1 MKKTIIKSLLLLAS
15 LMLPSL
21 TTKAQTPEEKGL
33 SIAQEADIRDL
44 GFKDFT
50 ANMLMILKNKNGQ
63 ESNREM
69 RIKTLE
75 VEADGDKNLFVFDN
89 PKDVKG
95 TAFLSFTHKFD
106 NDEQWMYLP
115 ALKRVKRISSQN
127 KSGSFMGSEFS
138 YEDMSN
144 PEVEKYTYKWIRDE
158 VYDGMESYV
167 VESYPVDKDNSGY
180 TRMLSWIDKSEYRFL
195 KVEYYDRKT
204 SHLKTMTISGYNQYA
219 GKHWRADEFNMVNHQ
234 NGKSTQIKFSN
245 YTLMTGLDENDF
257 TTNSLSRTK

>member
-1 MKKTIIKSLLLLAS
+1 MLLSSIIR
-15 LMLPSL
+15 
-21 TTKAQTPEEKGL
+21 AQTPEEKGM
-33 SIAQEADIRDL
+33 SIAQEADIRDQ

-50 ANMLMILKNKNGQ
+50 ANMLMILKNKHGQ

-89 PKDVKG
+89 PRDVKG
-95 TAFLSFTHKFD
+95 TAFLSFTHKIG

-158 VYDGMESYV
+158 VYDGKESYV
-167 VESYPVDKDNSGY
+167 VESFPVDKENSGY
-180 TRMLSWIDKSEYRFL
+180 TRMLSWIDKSEYRLL
-195 KVEYYDRKT
+195 KVEFYDRKK

-219 GKHWRADEFNMVNHQ
+219 GKHWRADELNMVNHQ

-245 YTLMTGLDENDF
+245 YAFMTGLNDNDF
-257 TTNSLSRTK
+257 TTTSLSRTK

>member
-1 MKKTIIKSLLLLAS
+1 MKKTINRSFLLLVS
-15 LMLPSL
+15 LMLLSS
-21 TTKAQTPEEKGL
+21 TIRAQTPEEKGL
-33 SIAQEADIRDL
+33 SIAQEADIRDV
-44 GFKDFT
+44 GYQDIT
-50 ANMLMILKNKNGQ
+50 ANMLMILKNKHGQ

-95 TAFLSFTHKFD
+95 TAFLSFTHKVG

-158 VYDGMESYV
+158 VYDGV
-167 VESYPVDKDNSGY
+167 DCFVIESYPVDKGNSGY
-180 TRMLSWIDKSEYRFL
+180 TRMLRWIDKSEYRLL
-195 KVEYYDRKT
+195 KVEFYDRKK
-204 SHLKTMTISGYNQYA
+204 SHLKTMTISGYNKYA
-219 GKHWRADEFNMVNHQ
+219 GKHWRADELNMVNHQ
-234 NGKSTQIKFSN
+234 NGKSTQIEFSN
-245 YTLMTGLDENDF
+245 YTFMSDLNDSDF
-257 TTNSLSRTK
+257 TTNSLSRIK

>member
-1 MKKTIIKSLLLLAS
+1 MKKTINKSFLLLVS
-15 LMLPSL
+15 LMLLSSIIR
-21 TTKAQTPEEKGL
+21 AQSPEEKGL
-33 SIAQEADIRDL
+33 SIAQESDLRDL

-75 VEADGDKNLFVFDN
+75 VEADGDKNLFVFDT
-89 PKDVKG
+89 PRDVKG
-95 TAFLSFTHKFD
+95 TAFLSFTHKVD

-158 VYDGMESYV
+158 VYDGKESFV
-167 VESYPVDKDNSGY
+167 VESYPVDKEHSGY
-180 TRMLSWIDKSEYRFL
+180 TRMLSWIDKGEYRLL
-195 KVEYYDRKT
+195 KVEFYDRKK
-204 SHLKTMTISGYNQYA
+204 SHLKTMTISGFNQYA
-219 GKHWRADEFNMVNHQ
+219 GKHWRADELNMVNHQ
-234 NGKSTQIKFSN
+234 NGKSTQIKLSN
-245 YTLMTGLDENDF
+245 YTFMTGLNDNDF
-257 TTNSLSRTK
+257 TTTSLSRTK